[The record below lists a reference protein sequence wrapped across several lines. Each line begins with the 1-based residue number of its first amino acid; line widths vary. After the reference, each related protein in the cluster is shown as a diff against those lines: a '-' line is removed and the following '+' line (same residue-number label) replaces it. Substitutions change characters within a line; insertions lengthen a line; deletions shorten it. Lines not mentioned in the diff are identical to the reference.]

1 MAEASANPSSTRLE
15 LVPMTI
21 AMLDAFS
28 RGRLDAATEEL
39 GAEVEPGCLEED
51 DVAFFRRRL
60 RELAENPDLEPW
72 TVRAIVLR
80 EPVRKM
86 IGHIGF
92 HGPPGV
98 NGPGTP
104 DAVEI
109 GYTVFPA
116 ARGLGY
122 ATEAAS
128 ALIDWASRS
137 HGIRHFIASVAP
149 GNGPSEAIVAKL
161 GFTHTGEQWD
171 EEDGLEYIY
180 EVLVV

>member
-1 MAEASANPSSTRLE
+1 MPNTSTDPSSSRLDLVPLTIEVLDAVSAGDIAEAIR
-15 LVPMTI
+15 
-21 AMLDAFS
+21 
-28 RGRLDAATEEL
+28 EL
-39 GAEVEPGCLEED
+39 GADIEPGCLDGD

-60 RELAENPDLEPW
+60 RELAEDPGIQPW

-80 EPVRKM
+80 EPVPTM

-98 NGPGTP
+98 NGPGTAG
-104 DAVEI
+104 AVEI
-109 GYTVFPA
+109 GYTVFPP

-128 ALIDWASRS
+128 ALIEWAGRS

-149 GNGPSEAIVAKL
+149 GNAPSEAIVAKL
-161 GFTHTGEQWD
+161 GFAHTGERWD
-171 EEDGLEYIY
+171 EEDGLEYVY
-180 EVLVV
+180 EMVLQ